1 VLRALLPGLETIAM
15 AGTLPLPSTLRARSA
30 ERVSAGSLSIP
41 WYIWCNLLAV
51 ASGVVGGVWDISWHE
66 SVGRDT
72 FWTPAH
78 ILIQL
83 CGIISGLGCGYL
95 ILSTTFRKDSPLR
108 ASSVSMWG
116 FRGPLGAFLC
126 AWGAVAM
133 ITSAPFDNWWHNAYG
148 LDVKILSPPHI
159 LLALGMTG
167 IRFGTLVLILAE
179 LNRAVGE
186 YRVRLERV
194 LFLSIMFLFG
204 MTVGIMQEDTF
215 RMFMHGAKFYL
226 VVMLVTLIWYAAA
239 SRVSE
244 NRWAATI
251 VAGLYTAM
259 HLFFMWVLQLVPA
272 EPKLGP
278 VYQKITHLVP
288 PDFPL
293 LIIVPAIVFDLVRRH
308 LSGSN
313 RLKQAAILGAA
324 SLASFFAA
332 QWPFANFLMSPASRN
347 WFFATNNFP
356 YFVPPQSHWGSYAWL
371 PTESSPA
378 QFAFRMF
385 LALLAAILMTAVGL
399 SWGDWMRR
407 LRR

>member
-1 VLRALLPGLETIAM
+1 M

-30 ERVSAGSLSIP
+30 ERVSARSLSIP

-51 ASGVVGGVWDISWHE
+51 ACGVVGGVWDISWHE

-95 ILSTTFRKDSPLR
+95 ILSTTFRKQSPLR

-194 LFLSIMFLFG
+194 LLLSIMFLFG

-244 NRWAATI
+244 SRWAATI

-308 LSGSN
+308 LTGSN

-371 PTESSPA
+371 PTESSTA